1 MFLTW
6 NKAKLCSKISSI
18 STVMVLIHCPQA
30 IRADW
35 TSTTNT
41 ALSAVTSQE
50 ESYLL
55 GSFWQDNLDSQ
66 RVCNLLIKHMVNKP
80 HLKGILIT

>member
-1 MFLTW
+1 MLYE
-6 NKAKLCSKISSI
+6 KAKLCSKISSMC
-18 STVMVLIHCPQA
+18 TVMVLIHCPQG

-35 TSTTNT
+35 RSATNT

-50 ESYLL
+50 ESHLL

-80 HLKGILIT
+80 HLQGILIT